1 MNMEEYTINNKQW
14 MKIEQ
19 WIMINETL
27 NNEKLTENNE
37 HYSKNNEQWIIN
49 NEQRTMK
56 NE

>member
-37 HYSKNNEQWIIN
+37 HYSKNNEQWLIN